1 MHSTTR
7 DGELAALLQLLD
19 DPDETVYEHVSNRI
33 VTFGMNVLP
42 HLEHAWETAED
53 PIMQQRTESIIRL
66 IQFTSVERQVQEW
79 QQSSKPDLWNG
90 LLILD
95 QLYHREDRRDVLLL
109 SLEQVRR
116 NAWLELNQ
124 YLTPLEQ
131 INVLSRMLFEHE
143 QFKGIDAGRE
153 RIEHYMI
160 GEILLKRTGSQLG
173 LGLLTLVLA
182 EKLDLPLFAVQVPGL
197 FVLGSPNMFR
207 SKQQTGIEAIDFY
220 LDPQTGELF
229 GRAEI
234 EHYLRRTHQLTESKF
249 FEPLSPTQLISA
261 WLKQVEQKALEQQ
274 DALLAAH
281 IAQLQKFC

>member
-1 MHSTTR
+1 MHSTAR
-7 DGELAALLQLLD
+7 EGELAALLRLLE
-19 DPDETVYEHVSNRI
+19 DPDETVYEQVSNRI
-33 VTFGMNVLP
+33 VTYGMDVLP
-42 HLEHAWETAED
+42 HLEHAWETAEN
-53 PIMQQRTESIIRL
+53 PILQERTESIMRL
-66 IQFTSVERQVQEW
+66 IQFISVEQQLQSW
-79 QQSSKPDLWNG
+79 QQSARPDLWSG

-95 QLYHREDRRDVLLL
+95 QLYHREDRRDVLNL

-131 INVLSRMLFEHE
+131 INVLSRMLFDHE
-143 QFKGIDAGRE
+143 RFKGIDAARE

-160 GEILLKRTGSQLG
+160 GDILLKRTGSQLG

-197 FVLGSPNMFR
+197 FVLGSPNIIP
-207 SKQQTGIEAIDFY
+207 STQKTGIEAIDFY
-220 LDPQTGELF
+220 MDPQTGELF

-234 EHYLRRTHQLTESKF
+234 EQFLRRTHQPTEAQF
-249 FEPLSPTQLISA
+249 FEPLAPTQLINT

-274 DALLAAH
+274 DAFLAAH
-281 IAQLQKFC
+281 VAQLQKIC